1 MKEELNRIVAEM
13 QQTKIANVTLTI
25 LAEDKIKKLH
35 KIQEELKSTKL
46 QLRDKEDLVEK
57 LEFENQKLQDDFLV
71 QQ

>member
-13 QQTKIANVTLTI
+13 QQTKMANVTLTI